1 MDYKK
6 EIEILINFA
15 KDGVEPAIL
24 TLKEIDKL
32 LLQCERKGVAK
43 ENLKTG
49 GC

>member
-32 LLQCERKGVAK
+32 LLQCEGDRIAKG
-43 ENLKTG
+43 N
-49 GC
+49 